1 MEVILRPLRRTGWA
15 GDIFKYKNCADRIGT
30 YWTRSGTYYT
40 GFEVLENEDLKGNEL
55 EEWRTKKR
63 EGLELKL
70 GHSLAPSSEFWNDF
84 FVMIGNKDIYL
95 RTEDPMDELKY
106 IFLKNH
112 KRVKNGFSDSKPTA
126 HYVLINKDSEAQE
139 ANKYNQI
146 KRKAIKE
153 FDKLSAV
160 QRQKALRL
168 FGQKS
173 DNISAELVESKL
185 YDIVER
191 EPAKFL
197 SLWVD
202 NDKRETEYLL
212 QEAVA
217 KNVVR
222 RNKSEYKY
230 GTDTIGHTKEDAV
243 IYLDS
248 PENRDLKAI
257 ITNEVNSK

>member
-15 GDIFKYKNCADRIGT
+15 GDLFKYKNCSDRIGT
-30 YWTRSGTYYT
+30 YWTRSGNFYT
-40 GFEVLENEDLKGNEL
+40 GFEEIENGDLKRKEL
-55 EEWRTKKR
+55 EE
-63 EGLELKL
+63 KL
-70 GHSLAPSSEFWNDF
+70 GKSLSPSSEFWNEF
-84 FVMIGNKDIYL
+84 YIIIGNKDIFL

-126 HYVLINKDSEAQE
+126 HYVIINKESEAQE
-139 ANKYNQI
+139 ANKFNQI
-146 KRKAIKE
+146 KRKAIRE

-160 QRQKALRL
+160 QKQKALRL
-168 FGQKS
+168 YGHKS
-173 DNISAELVESKL
+173 DNISAELIENKL
-185 YDIVER
+185 FDLVER

-202 NDKRETEYLL
+202 NDKRETEFLL

-217 KNVVR
+217 KNVIR

-230 GTDTIGHTKEDAV
+230 GTDTIGHTKDDAV
-243 IYLDS
+243 QYLDS

-257 ITNEVNSK
+257 ITGEVNSK